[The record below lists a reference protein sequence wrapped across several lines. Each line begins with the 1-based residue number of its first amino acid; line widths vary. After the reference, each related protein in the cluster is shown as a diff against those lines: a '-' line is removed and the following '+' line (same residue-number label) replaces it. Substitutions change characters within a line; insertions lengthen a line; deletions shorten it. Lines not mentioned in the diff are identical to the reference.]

1 MMWCKL
7 LILTGKLNKMN
18 QIDVTE
24 FIRPNGRKEIR
35 TLTVDDETFQKY
47 NELIQLN
54 FRVTVERID
63 SVVSLCIENHY
74 ADFKSKLIKYNP
86 NIETNICNFIKE
98 FNKEE
103 AEKFI
108 KLYEN

>member
-1 MMWCKL
+1 
-7 LILTGKLNKMN
+7 MN
-18 QIDVTE
+18 QISITE
-24 FIRPNGRKEIR
+24 FIRPNGRKETR

-47 NELIQLN
+47 TELTQLN

-63 SVVSLCIENHY
+63 SVVSLCIENDY
-74 ADFKSKLIKYNP
+74 SDFKSKLIKYNP
-86 NIETNICNFIKE
+86 NIESNIFNFIKE